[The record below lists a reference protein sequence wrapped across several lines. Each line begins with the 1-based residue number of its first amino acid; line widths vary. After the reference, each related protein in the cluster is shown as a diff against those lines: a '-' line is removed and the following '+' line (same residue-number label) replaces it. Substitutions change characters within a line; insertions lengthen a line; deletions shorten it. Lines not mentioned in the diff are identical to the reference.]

1 MRENVSI
8 KIDSYLEFEQFIQ
21 EHNWIEDIDEI
32 FEGNLMDNYF
42 ICNGLKG
49 FKYCMALER
58 FKTAWTSELEIIFT
72 DDTEFYEKTKE
83 LYI

>member
-8 KIDSYLEFEQFIQ
+8 RVDSYLEFEQFIQ
-21 EHNWIEDIDEI
+21 ERNWVEDIDEI

-42 ICNGLKG
+42 IFNGLKG

-58 FKTAWTSELEIIFT
+58 FKTTWTSELEVIFT
-72 DDTEFYEKTKE
+72 DDIEFYEETKE
-83 LYI
+83 LYR

>member
-8 KIDSYLEFEQFIQ
+8 KMSSYLEFEQLIQ
-21 EHNWIEDIDEI
+21 ECNWTEDIEEV
-32 FEGNLMDNYF
+32 FEGSLIDNYF

-58 FKTAWTSELEIIFT
+58 FKTAWTSELEVIFT
-72 DDTEFYEKTKE
+72 DDIEFYEKTKE
-83 LYI
+83 LYR

>member
-1 MRENVSI
+1 MRESVSI
-8 KIDSYLEFEQFIQ
+8 KVDSYLEFEQFIQ
-21 EHNWIEDIDEI
+21 ERNWIEDIDEI
-32 FEGNLMDNYF
+32 FEGSLMDNYF

-58 FKTAWTSELEIIFT
+58 FKTTWTSELEIIFT

-83 LYI
+83 LYR

>member
-8 KIDSYLEFEQFIQ
+8 KMSSYLEFEQLIQ
-21 EHNWIEDIDEI
+21 ECNWIEDIDEI
-32 FEGNLMDNYF
+32 FEGSLIDNYF

-58 FKTAWTSELEIIFT
+58 FKTAWSSELEVIFT
-72 DDTEFYEKTKE
+72 DDIEFYEKTKE
-83 LYI
+83 LYR